1 MLALWTTV
9 FTVTEQEY
17 LMRQYM
23 QHWYNLNYYPLTC
36 DSMAD
41 NCPTCILLKAVLQSV
56 GVSAPV
62 AETVAYSPPV
72 QQAEDRV
79 VRKAKKKVS
88 KYQREFGKQL
98 KKLKKKHPK
107 SKIGNLMKRA
117 HRLTKKM
124 LK

>member
-1 MLALWTTV
+1 
-9 FTVTEQEY
+9 
-17 LMRQYM
+17 
-23 QHWYNLNYYPLTC
+23 
-36 DSMAD
+36 MAD
-41 NCPTCILLKAVLQSV
+41 ICPTCMLLKGALQSL
-56 GVSAPV
+56 GVSAPL

-72 QQAEDRV
+72 QQVEDRV

-107 SKIGNLMKRA
+107 TKVGTLMKRA
-117 HRLTKKM
+117 HRLTKKV

>member
-1 MLALWTTV
+1 MS
-9 FTVTEQEY
+9 
-17 LMRQYM
+17 M
-23 QHWYNLNYYPLTC
+23 QHWYNLNYCLRMS
-36 DSMAD
+36 DSVAD
-41 NCPTCILLKAVLQSV
+41 DCPTCILLRALLQSA

-62 AETVAYSPPV
+62 AEKVAFSPPV
-72 QQAEDRV
+72 QQAEGKV

-107 SKIGNLMKRA
+107 TKIGTLMKRA